1 MKPFGQRVRRHKFL
15 TAELRKRLPALYSQE
30 DVADPLVV
38 VKFFSPY
45 SGAYWLITE
54 FDGKDRMF
62 GWAELMPGMGELGYV
77 SLKEI
82 EGAVGGTGLL
92 RGLPLVERDLYF
104 DPVPLSEAKAKEQK
118 SRGWKNRKAGRRNA
132 VTQLEGKTDALRR
145 GMART
150 DLAWNPSLKRQLK
163 QLLSRGEKM
172 LSQLHHADL
181 QHRLYGPS
189 RGLQIPTTTA
199 MDKLLTELSYAG
211 LLFQPTGRTNRRGQR
226 IVEEPKSPQ
235 EALILALMMAIEA
248 PSEAQ
253 SKEAVAI
260 ALTIMDRFGLSERDL
275 ERARASAD
283 MLIAVR
289 SLQVEGKS
297 VEDLMREGTL
307 LTTPFG
313 GPVGQANRN
322 VDDVVIWLWT
332 LAENPQEIARLLKAT
347 PKKTQKAANALHDE
361 IRRRHHG
368 QVGVPDDEVG
378 RTSSGAEQRIS
389 LQGLIYLNLFSS
401 QIAPDAGESAFLF
414 LRAAGVLSRAFEQ
427 KLPFTKKD
435 LSRVIQQSMD
445 SVRASMA
452 MKDMIPMGPV
462 GEANRTRRGR
472 RSAGSAVGL
481 YAWTVDRINKTV
493 ARLQDGPNGVDP
505 NDWTFVVTGWP
516 MAQNGIQIGVVVA
529 DAPPGTGPK
538 RLGYQDPWPGY
549 PTGFPDF
556 DQARQYVRELNASRG
571 ISQGRSKEIVDSQL
585 YGAEAQRR
593 WRKKRGRRATD
604 PYLHPATRRRG
615 RGGPL
620 SCRWIPV
627 SRPPSEPGTYL
638 VWDSSPG
645 IDPSD
650 RAWPQV
656 FSLGDWWGEHG
667 PADYDE
673 VAPRPRNITHWTRLP
688 GEPERTSSPKS
699 RAKRGSRNTVTLI
712 PAYGRDYKTKK
723 AVLADWKAGKDFI
736 IYSYGHRYD
745 GKYINKEDADRGGET
760 VSIRYAGRTKQLI
773 IRPG

>member
-1 MKPFGQRVRRHKFL
+1 
-15 TAELRKRLPALYSQE
+15 
-30 DVADPLVV
+30 
-38 VKFFSPY
+38 
-45 SGAYWLITE
+45 
-54 FDGKDRMF
+54 
-62 GWAELMPGMGELGYV
+62 
-77 SLKEI
+77 
-82 EGAVGGTGLL
+82 
-92 RGLPLVERDLYF
+92 
-104 DPVPLSEAKAKEQK
+104 
-118 SRGWKNRKAGRRNA
+118 
-132 VTQLEGKTDALRR
+132 
-145 GMART
+145 MART

-181 QHRLYGPS
+181 EHRLYGPS

-260 ALTIMDRFGLSERDL
+260 ALTIMDRFRLSERDL
-275 ERARASAD
+275 ERAKASAD

-307 LTTPFG
+307 LTTPFR

-332 LAENPQEIARLLKAT
+332 LAENPEEVIRLLKAT
-347 PKKTQKAANALHDE
+347 PLKAQGAAGTLYAE
-361 IRRRHHG
+361 IRKRHEG
-368 QVGVPDDEVG
+368 LTIP
-378 RTSSGAEQRIS
+378 TGAPRNFES

-401 QIAPDAGESAFLF
+401 QIAPDPEESAFLF
-414 LRAAGVLSRAFEQ
+414 MRAAEVLSRAFEQ
-427 KLPFTKKD
+427 NLTFTKED
-435 LSRVIQQSMD
+435 LAGVVKGAMD

-462 GEANRTRRGR
+462 GEANHWRSGLYDLELASRNPLEYYLYYNAGAGARAQEMRVVEGEEAQVLQERVELLEDNSGPLRRALRDAWGEHHPREVGKKYSLNRANRTRRGR

-556 DQARQYVRELNASRG
+556 DQARQYVRELNAARG
-571 ISQGRSKEIVDSQL
+571 MSQGRSKEIVDSQL
-585 YGAEAQRR
+585 YGADAQRR
-593 WRKKRGRRATD
+593 WRKKRGRRAQRSD
-604 PYLHPATRRRG
+604 LHPATRERG
-615 RGGPL
+615 SGGPQ
-620 SCRWIPV
+620 SCRWLPV
-627 SRPPSEPGTYL
+627 SRPPREPGTYL

-645 IDPSD
+645 IDPGD

-656 FSLGDWWGEHG
+656 FSMGHWWGEHG
-667 PADYDE
+667 PTTRDE
-673 VAPRPRNITHWTRLP
+673 VPPESGVTHWTQIPDNPDYDRFTDP
-688 GEPERTSSPKS
+688 SPAYNR